1 MKMLSIHPQNPQ
13 PRLIDQVVA
22 SLNNNELIAYDSELG
37 FGLAC
42 RLGNNRGIDTL
53 KPFFGDGN
61 PATLLCQHLSQLSQY
76 ALIDDTQYRHIKAH
90 LDSNHRF
97 ILMAQKPT
105 PKALMHSKNKTISTA
120 FAHTPISNA
129 LIDAINEPLVVI
141 AITNTDPT
149 IDLQQL
155 PKTIVLAINSDN
167 ADYRPKSPLIDLTQ
181 PF

>member
-1 MKMLSIHPQNPQ
+1 MKTLSIHPKNPQ
-13 PRLIDQVVA
+13 QRLLDQVVI

-42 RLGNNRGIDTL
+42 RLSNKRGIDTL
-53 KPFFGDGN
+53 KPFFGDDN
-61 PATLLCQHLSQLSQY
+61 PATLLCQNLSQLSQY

-129 LIDAINEPLVVI
+129 LIDVINEPLVVI
-141 AITNTDPT
+141 AITNTSTAIDP
-149 IDLQQL
+149 QKL
-155 PKTIVLAINSDN
+155 PKTIAFAINSDTAYN
-167 ADYRPKSPLIDLTQ
+167 HPKNPVIDLTQ
-181 PF
+181 SF